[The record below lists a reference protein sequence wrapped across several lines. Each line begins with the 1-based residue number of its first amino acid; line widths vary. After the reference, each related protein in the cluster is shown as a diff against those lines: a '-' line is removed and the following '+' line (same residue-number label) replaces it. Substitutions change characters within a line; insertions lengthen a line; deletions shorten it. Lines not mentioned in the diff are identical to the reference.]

1 MLMIISILK
10 VIKTMNRSPDKSNPK
25 RTFGIYSEIILKD
38 IKELEKFSLENHL
51 IEDYEDFKSNIRD
64 IL

>member
-10 VIKTMNRSPDKSNPK
+10 VIKTMNRSPDKNNPK
-25 RTFGIYSEIILKD
+25 RTFEIYSEIILKD
-38 IKELEKFSLENHL
+38 IRELEKFALENHL
-51 IEDYEDFKSNIRD
+51 IEDYEDFKSDIRD

>member
-1 MLMIISILK
+1 
-10 VIKTMNRSPDKSNPK
+10 MNRSPDKSNPK

-38 IKELEKFSLENHL
+38 IRELEKFALENHL
-51 IEDYEDFKSNIRD
+51 IEDYEDFKSDVRD